1 MNIIGNNQ
9 ILYSDFDMS
18 FKPDPETGDIKRIE
32 NRECIRSSLFRIIS
46 LNKLDIPFNTS
57 AYSTLKELLFETPS
71 HNIEAA
77 IITNL
82 TWICEEL
89 EPRVKIDRIEV
100 TYIEDE
106 ATQVKYNIDLFYTI
120 LRTNTQDV
128 LTKTIERVR

>member
-1 MNIIGNNQ
+1 MNIIGSNKT
-9 ILYSDFDMS
+9 LYSDFDIS
-18 FKPDPETGDIKRIE
+18 FKPDPETGDIRRIE
-32 NRECIRSSLFRIIS
+32 NRECIRNSLLRIIS

-71 HNIEAA
+71 HNIEAS

-100 TYIEDE
+100 TQVEDE
-106 ATQVKYNIDLFYTI
+106 ATLVKYNIDLFYTI

-128 LTKTIERVR
+128 ATKEIERVR